1 MSDTEPSNKNSG
13 QQKVNQA
20 KKNRRLGVWS
30 IVGIVAAALLVA
42 VSSGGGY
49 LIHLSNTSPQF
60 CATCH
65 IMDRY
70 VTSYLSSN
78 DLDNLHFQAN
88 VGCKECHD
96 YPVSAEIRGGVN
108 YVIGNYT
115 VDENGELL
123 QVVYEDDI
131 CLQCHI
137 SKEFVAQATDFLA
150 KNPHDSHNGMMAC
163 NTCHVSHG
171 DQIDYC
177 SRCHDNGGQRMT
189 GEERVPRGT
198 IDQLNLNQD

>member
-1 MSDTEPSNKNSG
+1 MNDTKANTVEKTE
-13 QQKVNQA
+13 QKMEQSR
-20 KKNRRLGVWS
+20 KNRKLGIWV
-30 IVGIVAAALLVA
+30 IIGIVVTALVVVGGA
-42 VSSGGGY
+42 SGGY
-49 LIHLSNTSPQF
+49 LIHLSNTSPEF
-60 CATCH
+60 CSTCH
-65 IMDRY
+65 IMEKY
-70 VTSYLSSN
+70 VTSYLSGN
-78 DLDNLHFQAN
+78 DLDNLHLQAN

-96 YPVSAEIRGGVN
+96 YPLPVEIRGGVN
-108 YVIGNYT
+108 YILGNYM

-123 QVVYEDDI
+123 PVVYDDDI

-150 KNPHDSHNGMMAC
+150 KNPHDSHNGMMSC
-163 NTCHVSHG
+163 RTCHVSHG

-198 IDQLNLNQD
+198 ID